1 MSKKKEK
8 QDVRFGPAGFGMP
21 AFEALPKLKELGLN
35 AAEVEFTY
43 GIRMS
48 IADAKKIGELAK
60 KLDIA
65 LSVHAPY
72 YINLASEDKKKIEMS
87 KKRIIE
93 SCERAHWLRAKNV
106 VFHAAYYGK
115 YTKEECYNIVKKAI
129 LDMQEVIKKNK
140 WQVSLAPETTGKASQ
155 FGSLDELLKLKKETG
170 CSLCIDFAHL
180 EAREQKIN
188 YKEIFDKL
196 KHEKHIQSH
205 FSGIEY
211 TNKGE
216 RRHIITPESK
226 LKELLSWVKRYNLTI
241 TIINESPLP
250 YEDSLKALKI
260 WKQIS

>member
-1 MSKKKEK
+1 MK
-8 QDVRFGPAGFGMP
+8 QEVRFGPAGFGMP
-21 AFEALPKLKELGLN
+21 ALEALPKLKHLGLN

-48 IADAKKIGELAK
+48 VADAKKIGELAK

-72 YINLASEDKKKIEMS
+72 YINLASNEKKKIELS
-87 KKRIIE
+87 KHRILE
-93 SCERAHWLRAKNV
+93 SCERAHYLGAKYV

-115 YTKEECYNIVKKAI
+115 HSKEECYKIVKQAI
-129 LDMQEVIKKNK
+129 LEMQQVIKQKK
-140 WQVSLAPETTGKASQ
+140 WQVSLAPETTGKVSQ
-155 FGSLDELLKLKKETG
+155 FGSLDELLKLAKETG
-170 CSLCIDFAHL
+170 CNFCIDFAHL

-196 KHEKHIQSH
+196 KQLKLKHIQAH

-211 TNKGE
+211 TSKGE
-216 RRHIITPESK
+216 RRHIVTPESK
-226 LKELLSWVKRYNLTI
+226 LRELLSYVKRYNLSI

-250 YEDSLKALKI
+250 WEDSIKGLKI
-260 WKQIS
+260 WKNL